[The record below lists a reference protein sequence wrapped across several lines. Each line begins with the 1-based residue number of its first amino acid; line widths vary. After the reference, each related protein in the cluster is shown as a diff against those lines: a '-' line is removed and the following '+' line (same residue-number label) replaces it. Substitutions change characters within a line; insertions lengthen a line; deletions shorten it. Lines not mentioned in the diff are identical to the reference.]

1 MYMLFNLLSSII
13 LFWKNITT
21 PRNYKIVQ
29 EELEYNVD
37 YNLKYHIEDDFWE
50 EESKDWDGILD
61 NFYVD
66 ATRQDFRYTA
76 IPQCVED
83 IALRIKY
90 YFNGHIYS
98 VITEDLNYLPGH
110 NENPSM
116 HFSIPLTSAWIVDH
130 DDKPKM
136 NITHKVRRYA
146 GPRGDFHGQAVPL
159 RNFLYFTEE
168 ILKSR
173 FPKIIL
179 TNSLGMKKTISTLD
193 GYTTN
198 LQIP

>member
-1 MYMLFNLLSSII
+1 MLFNLLSSII

-66 ATRQDFRYTA
+66 ATGQDFRYTA

-83 IALRIKY
+83 ITLRIKY

-98 VITEDLNYLPGH
+98 VITEDLNYLPGE
-110 NENPSM
+110 NENLSM
-116 HFSIPLTSAWIVDH
+116 HCLLYTSDAAD
-130 DDKPKM
+130 
-136 NITHKVRRYA
+136 
-146 GPRGDFHGQAVPL
+146 
-159 RNFLYFTEE
+159 E
-168 ILKSR
+168 
-173 FPKIIL
+173 
-179 TNSLGMKKTISTLD
+179 
-193 GYTTN
+193 
-198 LQIP
+198 